1 MKTGKIRTDSKIS
14 KRGDRIYPK
23 FDLKLPHWLEEYIS
37 DPGKI
42 YPAVED
48 RMKLVVELSRLN
60 VVNGTGGPFGAG
72 IFDMET
78 KRLLAPGV
86 NLVESSNVSIFHAEV
101 VAIILAQ
108 LMVGQYDL
116 GGEGMPRY
124 ELVASTEPCAMCFG
138 AIPWSGVRQLVC
150 GARDE
155 DARRIGFDEGPKMEN
170 WSKALKSRGIDVI
183 KDVCR
188 DEAVKVLTDYL
199 ENAGLIYNSRS
210 GN

>member
-1 MKTGKIRTDSKIS
+1 M
-14 KRGDRIYPK
+14 IYPK
-23 FDLKLPHWLEEYIS
+23 FNLKLPHWLEEYIS
-37 DPGKI
+37 EPEKA

-48 RMKLVVELSRLN
+48 RMKLVVELSHLN
-60 VVNGTGGPFGAG
+60 VVNGTGGPFGAA

-108 LMVGQYDL
+108 LTVGQYDL
-116 GGEGMPRY
+116 GGEGLPSY

-138 AIPWSGVRQLVC
+138 AIPWSGVRRLVC

-155 DARRIGFDEGPKMEN
+155 DARRIGFDEGPKMVD
-170 WSKALKSRGIDVI
+170 WSGALEKRGIEVV

-199 ENAGLIYNSRS
+199 EKGGLIYNSRD
-210 GN
+210 GD